1 MKAIQMKSP
10 GAPDVLESVELPM
23 PQPGPGEVLVKVHA
37 IGVSLADTLVRNG
50 THLWMPPLPYVPG
63 NEASGRVVDANGSS
77 RLKNGQPVFL
87 TSWDIGFSGGLYAEY
102 ICVRETAPWPLPEH
116 VDLDEAATLFNYL
129 VGWIL
134 LNLGARGAETGGTVF
149 LHGAAGG
156 MGTTLTELCNLAG
169 ATVIGAAGS
178 EAKCEYILSR
188 GAAHAINSQTG
199 NVADR
204 VLELTQGRG
213 ADIIFNHVA
222 GNTFAQDLRMIAP
235 LGLIVSY
242 AALEGMPDKD
252 LFRDL
257 RASIDKS
264 PAIRVIATHV
274 FGKTPEVL
282 HQACRAAIAL
292 LADGKIRP
300 AIEARLP
307 LADAARAHA
316 LIEARESKGKI
327 LLKP

>member
-1 MKAIQMKSP
+1 MKAVQMKGP
-10 GAPDVLESVELPM
+10 GGPEVLELVELPM
-23 PQPGPGEVLVKVHA
+23 PKPGPGEVLVKIHA
-37 IGVSLADTLVRNG
+37 IGISFADTLVRNG
-50 THLWMPPLPYVPG
+50 THLWMPQMPYVPG

-77 RLKNGQPVFL
+77 RLKNGQPVFF

-102 ICVRETAPWPLPEH
+102 IVVREQTPWLLPEG
-116 VDLDEAATLFNYL
+116 VDLDDAATLFNYL

-134 LNLGARGAETGGTVF
+134 LHLGARGAETGTVF

-156 MGTTLTELCNLAG
+156 MGTALTELCRLAG
-169 ATVIGAAGS
+169 AVVIGAAGS
-178 EAKCEYILSR
+178 EEKCTFVRQR
-188 GAAHAINSQTG
+188 GAAHAINSRTES
-199 NVADR
+199 VVDR
-204 VLELTQGRG
+204 VLELTDGRG

-222 GNTFAQDLRMIAP
+222 GNTFAQDMRMLAP

-252 LFRDL
+252 LFTQM
-257 RASIDKS
+257 RAHIDRS

-274 FGKTPEVL
+274 FGQTPKVL
-282 HQACRAAIAL
+282 HEACAAVIDL
-292 LADGKIRP
+292 LANGKIAP

-307 LADAARAHA
+307 LAQAAQAHRM
-316 LIEARESKGKI
+316 LEARKSMGKI